1 MVVALWGGDG
11 GDDPSRSPPALVVV
25 RHPMAPTVCLHPT
38 AAFTPEGPQVE
49 TSQVRSPPDS
59 LASQH
64 RR

>member
-11 GDDPSRSPPALVVV
+11 GDDPWRAPPALVEV
-25 RHPMAPTVCLHPT
+25 RHPMVPTVCPRPT

-49 TSQVRSPPDS
+49 TSQVRSSPRS